1 MNDFSCASFDRVLQR
16 TSISTNI
23 KVGQKDPLQLYLL
36 INIYLEI
43 KFNGSKSRGPMPS
56 SRSLQ
61 EWLRAFQKKTAD
73 CASEGNR
80 SSLRQLKVPYSPSSL
95 FHLIRRCILCDHV
108 SHSTSWGLSYPLAK
122 ALTIRPYIKTLFLS
136 CYRSGLTS
144 RAPCLVPMEAW
155 LLMLLIFQSI
165 SVQCKK
171 LCNIRFEQCFFFCD
185 PELLVI
191 TRKRV
196 YTSS

>member
-1 MNDFSCASFDRVLQR
+1 MAVNLGDQC
-16 TSISTNI
+16 
-23 KVGQKDPLQLYLL
+23 PLAVDYR
-36 INIYLEI
+36 
-43 KFNGSKSRGPMPS
+43 NGSEPFKRKPLTALRKETAHPS
-56 SRSLQ
+56 DSLKC
-61 EWLRAFQKKTAD
+61 LI
-73 CASEGNR
+73 
-80 SSLRQLKVPYSPSSL
+80 SPSFL
-95 FHLIRRCILCDHV
+95 FHV

-122 ALTIRPYIKTLFLS
+122 ALTIRPYIKTFFLS

-171 LCNIRFEQCFFFCD
+171 LCNIRFEQRCFCD

-196 YTSS
+196 FTSS

>member
-1 MNDFSCASFDRVLQR
+1 MVVNLGDQCPLTVHYRNGSEPFKRKPLTGLRKETAHPSDSLKCLISASF
-16 TSISTNI
+16 
-23 KVGQKDPLQLYLL
+23 
-36 INIYLEI
+36 
-43 KFNGSKSRGPMPS
+43 
-56 SRSLQ
+56 
-61 EWLRAFQKKTAD
+61 
-73 CASEGNR
+73 
-80 SSLRQLKVPYSPSSL
+80 L
-95 FHLIRRCILCDHV
+95 FHLIRRCIMCDHV

-122 ALTIRPYIKTLFLS
+122 ALTIRPYIKTFFLS

-144 RAPCLVPMEAW
+144 RALCLVPMEAW

-171 LCNIRFEQCFFFCD
+171 LCNIRFEQWFFCD

-196 YTSS
+196 FTGS